1 MGVEKK
7 WRYNHFG
14 NVIEVQNT
22 HKAEYLFINGEKQ
35 DERTGIFSWLP
46 YMQATLNTGETVI
59 AVIGGNFRMHCK
71 IYIDN
76 VLIFVEKG

>member
-22 HKAEYLFINGEKQ
+22 HKAEMLFINGEKQ
-35 DERTGIFSWLP
+35 DERTGIFSWRP
-46 YMQATLNTGETVI
+46 YLRAELNTGESVR
-59 AVIGGNFRMHCK
+59 AVIGGHFRLHCK
-71 IYIDN
+71 IYIDDR
-76 VLIFVEKG
+76 LIFAEKA